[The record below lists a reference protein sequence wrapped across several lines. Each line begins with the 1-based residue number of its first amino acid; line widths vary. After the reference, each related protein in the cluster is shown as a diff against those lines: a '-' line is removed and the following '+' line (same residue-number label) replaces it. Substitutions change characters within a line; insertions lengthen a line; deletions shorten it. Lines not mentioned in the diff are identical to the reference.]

1 MEYYCSPV
9 EVENYNK
16 RFGSAASANGK

>member
-9 EVENYNK
+9 EAENYNK